1 MKTFHPRNYL
11 ADWPVPELKFDSH
24 PGLKVQMCA
33 RGVMLQQEWD
43 RIREKKSL
51 DGFDVNKYTLEEPSG
66 EAILDPE
73 AWEKSIKVARMQLEY
88 QKEKFVFW
96 RRLLAQV

>member
-1 MKTFHPRNYL
+1 M
-11 ADWPVPELKFDSH
+11 
-24 PGLKVQMCA
+24 
-33 RGVMLQQEWD
+33 
-43 RIREKKSL
+43 

-66 EAILDPE
+66 EAVLDPE

-96 RRLLAQV
+96 RGCLE